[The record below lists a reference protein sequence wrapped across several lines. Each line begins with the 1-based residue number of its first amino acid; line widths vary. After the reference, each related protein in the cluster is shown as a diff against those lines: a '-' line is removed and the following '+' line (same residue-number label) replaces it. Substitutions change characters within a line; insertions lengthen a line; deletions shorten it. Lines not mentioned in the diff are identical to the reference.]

1 VLQGPALLT
10 GGAFGAESSAVAVV
24 CGLFGAYL
32 LARTWREG
40 KFVKPFWQRSK

>member
-1 VLQGPALLT
+1 MLQGPALLT
-10 GGAFGAESSAVAVV
+10 GGDFGAESSAVVV
-24 CGLFGAYL
+24 CGLFGVYL